1 VLSDVDH
8 TGAVNEA
15 TFELPLAVAPKTAV
29 ELEVAYQGTIALDT
43 NRLTRLGMPA
53 DVAQASDWDRISESF
68 TALRGVGHVAWY
80 PVAVEPASL
89 SERNRVFELLSRFR
103 GRNADSAMKISLGV
117 VGAVESSPPKVLSN
131 GTLQSEEAAADRLN
145 VRVVFPRLGL
155 DGPLL
160 VICNFAGIQNAAGT
174 IFAKSKQ
181 EPGAAE
187 YAASAIKLV
196 PEVARWVRAPQQK
209 IQVIQHPDQ
218 NAAPFESGTLL
229 LTPFQTDPKAIDLQ
243 MVHTLTHAAIGSFR
257 PWINEGLAHYAQA
270 RMREVQDGRFGA
282 LTFLEQR
289 RAALAVAEPE
299 NEGSDASRSL
309 INSSDEV
316 SYRTKAMFVWW
327 MLHEMIGDDPL
338 VKALQAYRPEQD
350 KEPAYVQRLIEAQ
363 SHRNLDWFFNDWVY
377 RDRGLPDFRVTAVYP
392 RQNIKGGYLVTVT
405 VENLGNAGAEIPIRL
420 ITKDG
425 EITTRLE
432 VMAKEKAS
440 ARINSQV
447 IPSEVIVNDGS
458 VPESDLTNNI
468 FTVQPPK
475 Q

>member
-1 VLSDVDH
+1 
-8 TGAVNEA
+8 
-15 TFELPLAVAPKTAV
+15 
-29 ELEVAYQGTIALDT
+29 
-43 NRLTRLGMPA
+43 
-53 DVAQASDWDRISESF
+53 
-68 TALRGVGHVAWY
+68 
-80 PVAVEPASL
+80 
-89 SERNRVFELLSRFR
+89 
-103 GRNADSAMKISLGV
+103 
-117 VGAVESSPPKVLSN
+117 
-131 GTLQSEEAAADRLN
+131 
-145 VRVVFPRLGL
+145 VFPRLGL

-160 VICNFAGIQNAAGT
+160 VICNFAAIQNAAGT

-187 YAASAIKLV
+187 YAASAVKLV

-243 MVHTLTHAAIGSFR
+243 MVHTLTHAAISSFR

-405 VENLGNAGAEIPIRL
+405 VENLGNAGAEVPIRL